1 MEGRPVYTLLG
12 HVDAVTATAFTSEIE
27 HFSTGSRDKQILVV
41 DKIMLDDDLIDHFT
55 IDFSL
60 K

>member
-1 MEGRPVYTLLG
+1 MYTLLG